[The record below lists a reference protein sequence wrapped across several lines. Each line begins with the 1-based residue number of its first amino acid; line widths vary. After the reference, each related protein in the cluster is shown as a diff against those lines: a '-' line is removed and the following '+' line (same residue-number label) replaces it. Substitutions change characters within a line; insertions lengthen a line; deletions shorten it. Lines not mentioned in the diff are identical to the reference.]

1 MESIDKSIKALSR
14 AVMKKARADAD
25 QVLADAKAKADA
37 VREQAQQQAEKE
49 RKEILERAQ
58 QEAERIRSQG
68 IAGAQL
74 KARTLKLEQREK
86 LLDDVFGAVR
96 QRLPTVQQWTDYDQ
110 VVLLLVREAVG
121 RLKAKEG
128 RICADERA
136 REILSKGTL
145 VDLSEELGVQLQL
158 GEPLRQGVGVI
169 AKTPDG
175 HREYDNTLEARL
187 NRWHDEL
194 RFSVYHLL
202 MGESL

>member
-14 AVMKKARADAD
+14 AVMKKAHADAD

-37 VREQAQQQAEKE
+37 VHEQAQQQAEKE
-49 RKEILERAQ
+49 REEILGRARQ
-58 QEAERIRSQG
+58 RAERIRGQEV
-68 IAGAQL
+68 AAAQL

-86 LLDDVFGAVR
+86 LLDDVFDAVR

-110 VVLLLVREAVG
+110 VVLLLVRQAVG

-128 RICADERA
+128 RIWADERA
-136 REILSKGTL
+136 REILSEETL
-145 VDLSEELGVQLQL
+145 ANLSNELGVQLQL

-187 NRWHDEL
+187 DRWQDEL

>member
-14 AVMKKARADAD
+14 AVMKKAHADAD

-37 VREQAQQQAEKE
+37 VHEQAQQQAEKE
-49 RKEILERAQ
+49 REEILGRARQ
-58 QEAERIRSQG
+58 RADRIRSQEV
-68 IAGAQL
+68 AAAQL

-86 LLDDVFGAVR
+86 LLDNVFDAVR

-110 VVLLLVREAVG
+110 VVLLLVRQAVG

-128 RICADERA
+128 RIWADERA
-136 REILSKGTL
+136 REILSEEAL
-145 VDLSEELGVQLQL
+145 ADLSEELGVQLQL
-158 GEPLRQGVGVI
+158 GEPLQQGVGVI

-187 NRWHDEL
+187 NRWQDEL

>member
-14 AVMKKARADAD
+14 AVMKKAHADAD

-37 VREQAQQQAEKE
+37 VHEQAQQQAEKE
-49 RKEILERAQ
+49 REEILGRARQ
-58 QEAERIRSQG
+58 RAERIRSQEV
-68 IAGAQL
+68 AAAQL

-86 LLDDVFGAVR
+86 LLDNVFDAVR

-110 VVLLLVREAVG
+110 VVLLLVRQAVG

-128 RICADERA
+128 RIWADERA
-136 REILSKGTL
+136 REILSEEAL
-145 VDLSEELGVQLQL
+145 ADLSEELGVQLQL
-158 GEPLRQGVGVI
+158 GEPLQQGVGVI

-187 NRWHDEL
+187 NRWQDEL